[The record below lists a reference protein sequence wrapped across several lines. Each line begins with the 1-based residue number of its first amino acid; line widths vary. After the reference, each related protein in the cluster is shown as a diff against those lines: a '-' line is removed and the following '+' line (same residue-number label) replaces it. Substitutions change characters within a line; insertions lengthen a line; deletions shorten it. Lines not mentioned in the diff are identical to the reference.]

1 MKHLRNYNESLRD
14 KMVGKSDEEVMSSF
28 NKLTPYGMQ
37 WKINDMELE
46 LDDETYNKLQKL
58 SEERIEEVEEDLE
71 NIFKIYVDTD
81 RQLKTLELFN
91 RVIEWV
97 EKNGGNKENLIDNG
111 IKSFSEQIESSF
123 EGNMHFD
130 WEQLYSYD
138 SVFLFQK
145 LLKQLAIDEASY
157 NNINYEH

>member
-1 MKHLRNYNESLRD
+1 MKHLKKYNESLRD

-37 WKINDMELE
+37 WKINDMN
-46 LDDETYNKLQKL
+46 LDEETFNKLNKIA
-58 SEERIEEVEEDLE
+58 EEKIEESEEDLE
-71 NIFKIYVDTD
+71 STFKIYVDTD
-81 RQLKTLELFN
+81 RQIKTLELFN

-97 EKNGGNKENLIDNG
+97 EENGGNKENLIQYG
-111 IKSFSEQIESSF
+111 IKDFAAQIESSF
-123 EGNMHFD
+123 ESNNRHD

-138 SVFLFQK
+138 SVFLFQR

-157 NNINYEH
+157 NNINYNHY